1 MADSL
6 TTNLSLTKPEP
17 GASADSWGT
26 KLNDNFDDLD
36 GIFKS
41 DGTGTSVGLKVGS
54 GNTLAVAGT
63 LSVSGSIAASG
74 TPTITGTFN
83 ATGGTLTVAT
93 QSAGDNSTKA
103 SSTAFVTTA
112 ISAAMQLLYPVGTIY
127 TNISDS
133 TNPATLFGF
142 GTWVAIAGRVVV
154 GLDGSD
160 AAFDTAGETGGSK
173 DAIVVSHNHTLTDPG
188 HGHYQYTGQ
197 GGGGSYFPIWSIG
210 AGGNSLAQSNYK
222 TTTAS
227 TGITIDSAGASG
239 TNANLQPYVVAYV
252 WKRTA

>member
-17 GASADSWGT
+17 GASADSWGG

-36 GIFKS
+36 AIFKS
-41 DGTGTSVGLKVGS
+41 DGTGTSVGLNVGS
-54 GNTLAVAGT
+54 GKTLTVAGT
-63 LSVSGSIAASG
+63 LTISGAA
-74 TPTITGTFN
+74 TAPTQTST
-83 ATGGTLTVAT
+83 
-93 QSAGDNSTKA
+93 DNSTKL
-103 SSTAFVTTA
+103 STTAFVATA
-112 ISAAMQLLYPVGTIY
+112 IAAAKQALYPVGTIY

-133 TNPATLFGF
+133 TNPATLLGF

-160 AAFDTAGETGGSK
+160 ASFNTAGGTGGSK
-173 DAIVVSHNHTLTDPG
+173 DAIVVSHTHTATVTDSG
-188 HGHYQYTGQ
+188 HSHGIPHASDSADAGEHISGNNNTGVYT
-197 GGGGSYFPIWSIG
+197 STT
-210 AGGNSLAQSNYK
+210 NSA
-222 TTTAS
+222 T
-227 TGITIDSAGASG
+227 TGITVANSTEGVSG